1 MNDKGRFYI
10 TTAIAY
16 SSRKPHFGNTYEVI
30 MTELKDPRI
39 PPVVSVMKAE
49 VTKDQKFAKIYI
61 SVFGDEKVREN
72 ALIAIRNAASFLRRE
87 VGRRLKLRN
96 TPELNFV
103 SDTSIEEGTRIISMI
118 KEINK
123 NDESI

>member
-1 MNDKGRFYI
+1 MPSVRGQRINHEMQRELSALI
-10 TTAIAY
+10 
-16 SSRKPHFGNTYEVI
+16 R
-30 MTELKDPRI
+30 ELKDPRI
-39 PPVVSVMKAE
+39 PTVVSVVKAE

-61 SVFGDEKVREN
+61 SIFGDEKVREN

-103 SDTSIEEGTRIISMI
+103 ADTSIEEGTRIINMI
-118 KEINK
+118 KEVNK
-123 NDESI
+123 SDESV